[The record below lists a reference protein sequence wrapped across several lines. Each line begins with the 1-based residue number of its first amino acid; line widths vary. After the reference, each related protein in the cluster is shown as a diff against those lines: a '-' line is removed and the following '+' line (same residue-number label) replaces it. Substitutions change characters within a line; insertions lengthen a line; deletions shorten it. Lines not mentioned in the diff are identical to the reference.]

1 MLLVQMQKLHRV
13 VSVDK
18 SISTEAE
25 NIATY
30 FRVLRGITEFTKH
43 EGITTTEGHEHQ
55 PRRYF

>member
-1 MLLVQMQKLHRV
+1 MQKLHRV